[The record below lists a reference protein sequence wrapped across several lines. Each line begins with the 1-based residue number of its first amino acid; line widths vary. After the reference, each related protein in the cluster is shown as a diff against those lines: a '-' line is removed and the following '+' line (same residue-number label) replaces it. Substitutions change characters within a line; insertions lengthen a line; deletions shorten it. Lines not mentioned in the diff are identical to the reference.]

1 MPKPP
6 KDEREPL
13 KLFDSNRKN
22 RPNEPNETYEIMFR
36 AVVCGLI
43 MYYPALPNMPGIPRP
58 KL

>member
-13 KLFDSNRKN
+13 KLFESNKTDK
-22 RPNEPNETYEIMFR
+22 PNDTYEIMFR

-43 MYYPALPNMPGIPRP
+43 MYYPALPSMPGIPRP